1 MSGAK
6 SSSDFYQPAK
16 DNLTSNPMYT
26 PTTPINLTGI
36 HYGSFLKLSAA
47 MGAAGGLIFGL
58 AMFIGSLVGASVKLN
73 LVFMNL
79 KGVLAGVAGIFF
91 APIMFAIFCMLPALL
106 AYFPFRL
113 LLRVLRGLSL
123 NIHTH

>member
-1 MSGAK
+1 
-6 SSSDFYQPAK
+6 
-16 DNLTSNPMYT
+16 MYT

-47 MGAAGGLIFGL
+47 MGTAGGLIFGL

-73 LVFMNL
+73 LGLVNIN
-79 KGVLAGVAGIFF
+79 GVPAGAAGIIF
-91 APIMFAIFCMLPALL
+91 APIMFAMFSTFLALV

-113 LLRVLRGLSL
+113 LLRLLRGLSL
-123 NIHTH
+123 NIHTY